1 MKMLTIVMIIV
12 TITILLMIIL
22 LRFASFFVALASLEG
37 MQALIEAFFQNPQ
50 AIVNTLAQILYLRLA
65 KTVG

>member
-1 MKMLTIVMIIV
+1 MKMLTIVMVIV
-12 TITILLMIIL
+12 TITILMIIL